1 MQPGETI
8 SPGGAQKA
16 PAKLQAQPEP
26 KTPAPQRP
34 AHLDESAITWTAS
47 EYIAH
52 DKSSGWYVSVG
63 LGSSVLA
70 LLIYLLT
77 HDSLSTGIVIV
88 VGILFGVIAARQPRT
103 LPYAVDQAGV
113 TIGQKF
119 YPYTDFKSFAVM
131 EEDAIYSILLLP
143 MKRFMPGVSLYYP
156 PDQEEDILN
165 VLSDF
170 LPHEPRTAD
179 VVDRLARKL
188 RF

>member
-1 MQPGETI
+1 MLMQPGETI
-8 SPGGAQKA
+8 SPGGAHEEPTKF
-16 PAKLQAQPEP
+16 QAQPEP
-26 KTPAPQRP
+26 TAPAAPTHRNP
-34 AHLDESAITWTAS
+34 SAITWTAS

-52 DKSSGWYVSVG
+52 DKSAGWYVSVG
-63 LGSSVLA
+63 LGSAALA
-70 LLIYLLT
+70 LIIYLLT
-77 HDSLSTGIVIV
+77 NDSLSAGIVVV
-88 VGILFGVIAARQPRT
+88 VGIMFGVIASRQPRT
-103 LPYAVDQAGV
+103 LPYAVDEAGV

-131 EEDAIYSILLLP
+131 EEDAIYSIMLLP

-156 PDQEEDILN
+156 PNQEEEILET
-165 VLSDF
+165 LSDF